1 MNSQN
6 ITPESKI
13 NQGIIN
19 HRSWHAIKK
28 LTVNANRRRGRL
40 AVGTSRLVS
49 NLEVL
54 AANTPGEGK
63 YLINVDKPT
72 YTLFLYRV
80 TRAKVNL
87 IKHYLTYTE
96 EVQIIVKITQ
106 TNGIEDEMFSDVK
119 QINATMNLK
128 IILDSE

>member
-1 MNSQN
+1 M
-6 ITPESKI
+6 
-13 NQGIIN
+13 
-19 HRSWHAIKK
+19 
-28 LTVNANRRRGRL
+28 
-40 AVGTSRLVS
+40 
-49 NLEVL
+49 L